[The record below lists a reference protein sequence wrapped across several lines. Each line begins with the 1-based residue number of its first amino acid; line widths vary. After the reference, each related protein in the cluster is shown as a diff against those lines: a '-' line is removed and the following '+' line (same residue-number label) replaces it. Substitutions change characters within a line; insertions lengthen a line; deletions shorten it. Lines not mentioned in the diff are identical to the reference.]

1 MVGKHR
7 QPQRY
12 AYIYIFMYTYI
23 YIHVVLSLLLCF
35 TKIFMGLQWL
45 SKSYWKYQMWQR
57 WSFWVVSA
65 AFFCLVSAHRL
76 SCGHQKWWYS
86 NIPSPFCG
94 TMQWISAHP
103 SIEAIDGTQANHLLS
118 MVEMLGINFQQK
130 LMAVQ
135 TVVARGATRPQNPH
149 QCEDHASRLFKPRPW
164 RLKKCKKPDSQ
175 LRPGMWYRLP
185 VWLWKK
191 WSWKDPFSIKQHGLL
206 DRLVTFSDLPF
217 PFSGATTQ
225 RRFGRVSSPANKNQ
239 GWRCDSERGNQLTWA
254 LLDYCCYCYCCC

>member
-12 AYIYIFMYTYI
+12 AYIYIYVYIYI

-164 RLKKCKKPDSQ
+164 RLKKMQKTRQPAEAWD
-175 LRPGMWYRLP
+175 
-185 VWLWKK
+185 VV
-191 WSWKDPFSIKQHGLL
+191 SITSLIVKEMVLEGSIFHQTPWIIG
-206 DRLVTFSDLPF
+206 
-217 PFSGATTQ
+217 
-225 RRFGRVSSPANKNQ
+225 
-239 GWRCDSERGNQLTWA
+239 
-254 LLDYCCYCYCCC
+254 